1 MNKVVTL
8 AAVAAILGS
17 VSFSMAAKADC
28 ATELAAAKEALAEVS
43 DAKKK
48 KAIERQLASAEKA
61 LSGKNE
67 KRCMSALQRAQKAM
81 K

>member
-8 AAVAAILGS
+8 AAVATVLGS
-17 VSFSMAAKADC
+17 VAFSAAVRADC
-28 ATELAAAKEALAEVS
+28 ASDLAAAKESLAGIS

-48 KAIERQLASAEKA
+48 KAVERQIVSAEKE
-61 LSGKNE
+61 LSKKNE
-67 KRCMSALQRAQKAM
+67 KRCMSAMKRVQKAM